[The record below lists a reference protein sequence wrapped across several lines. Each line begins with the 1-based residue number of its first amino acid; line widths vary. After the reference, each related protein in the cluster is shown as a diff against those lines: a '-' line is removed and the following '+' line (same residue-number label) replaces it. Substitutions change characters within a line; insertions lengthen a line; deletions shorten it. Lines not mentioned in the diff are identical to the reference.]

1 MTEEFTITAHYKGDD
16 LQFTARLLLQGY
28 SHQFEV
34 DINGVLVHF
43 EPDDSGSYRVLKMPW
58 QEEKELLKIDK
69 TLLAA
74 ISGSIEAILA

>member
-1 MTEEFTITAHYKGDD
+1 MTEEFTITVHYKGDD

-43 EPDDSGSYRVLKMPW
+43 EPNDSGSYRVLKMPW